1 MNVLISL
8 LAFLVAIAVLVA
20 VHEFGHFVVA
30 RLLGVKVLR
39 YSIGFGKVLFSWR
52 PRGETEYAVSALPL
66 GGYVKLLDEREGEVP
81 ESERHRAF
89 NRQPIWRRAAILLAG
104 PGFNFLFALLAYWV
118 VYMVGIPGIK
128 PVVGT
133 IKPGS
138 PAAMAGLHEKDTI
151 LAVNGSATATWQA
164 VRFGVL
170 AAVVDERPLR
180 LRIQPPDGEKARAV
194 QVRYGDSKAL
204 TKPGDMLDG
213 LGLSPWLPPVPAV
226 LGSIDPDGPA
236 AHAGLQPGDRVIAID
251 GKPAADS
258 TVLKKRILENPG
270 QRLIFTIMRDTKR
283 LQIPVVPASVRADG
297 KQVGQIGVTISEPP
311 GYAEELD
318 KLTAYMRFGPLDA
331 LGEGAARTGQITAL
345 TAVMV
350 YRMVLGQASLSNLSG
365 PINIAQYAGTWAQAG
380 LVPFLFFLAL
390 VSISLGFVNLLPIPL
405 LDGGQLMYLVIEMVR
420 RKPLSEHAEA
430 IGQRVGLSL
439 IVLLVGF
446 AVFNDLSRLVHS

>member
-1 MNVLISL
+1 MNVLVSL
-8 LAFLVAIAVLVA
+8 LAFIVAIAVLVA
-20 VHEFGHFVVA
+20 IHEFGHFIVA

-52 PRGETEYAVSALPL
+52 PRGETEYAISALPL

-81 ESERHRAF
+81 EPERHQAF

-133 IKPGS
+133 IKPDS
-138 PAAMAGLHEKDTI
+138 PVAVAGLHEKDTI

-170 AAVVDERPLR
+170 AAVVDERPLK
-180 LRIQPPDGEKARAV
+180 LRIQPPGEGAARVV
-194 QVRYGDSKAL
+194 QVRYGDPKAL
-204 TKPGDMLDG
+204 TQPGDLLGG
-213 LGLSPWLPPVPAV
+213 LGLTPWLPPVPAV
-226 LGSIDPDGPA
+226 LGTIDADGPA
-236 AHAGLQPGDRVIAID
+236 AHAGLQSGDRIVAVNGQPVDDATAFVNLIRSHP
-251 GKPAADS
+251 G
-258 TVLKKRILENPG
+258 RRLEFTLVRGNE
-270 QRLIFTIMRDTKR
+270 RLH
-283 LQIPVVPASVRADG
+283 LPVVPASTSSEG
-297 KQVGQIGVTISEPP
+297 KSIGHIGVAIATPP
-311 GYAEELD
+311 DYARD
-318 KLTAYMRFGPLDA
+318 LTAYMRFGPLDA

-350 YRMVLGQASLSNLSG
+350 YRMVRGQASLSNLSG
-365 PINIAQYAGTWAQAG
+365 PINIAHYAGTWARAG

-390 VSISLGFVNLLPIPL
+390 ISISLGFVNLLPIPL
-405 LDGGQLMYLVIEMVR
+405 LDGGQLLYLVIEMVR
-420 RKPLSEHAEA
+420 GKPLSEHAEA

-446 AVFNDLSRLVHS
+446 AVFNDISRLVHS